1 MKITFLGQAGLL
13 FENNNS
19 KIMIDPYFSDS
30 VALAEPE
37 KWRRQP
43 IDERFLETELTALV
57 ITHCH
62 ADHFDRETLRHF
74 LHRDSALCVLSPV
87 SVWKE
92 VRAFAGNNNYLL
104 FNAGTSVSAGS
115 IRLYAVRAEHSDP
128 AAIGVIVEDCE
139 EGRFYYVTG
148 DTLYSEKVF
157 SSLPK
162 FSFKAVFLP
171 VNGQGNNL
179 NFQDAA
185 RFFYRTGAEFAVP
198 VHFGMFDSI
207 DPSSWEVKEKI
218 IPKLYEEIIF
228 R

>member
-1 MKITFLGQAGLL
+1 MRASSSNAVAVTSGAASPS
-13 FENNNS
+13 S
-19 KIMIDPYFSDS
+19 K
-30 VALAEPE
+30 V
-37 KWRRQP
+37 K
-43 IDERFLETELTALV
+43 V
-57 ITHCH
+57 ISPLYVTVG
-62 ADHFDRETLRHF
+62 AYVS
-74 LHRDSALCVLSPV
+74 HRDSALCVLSPV

-92 VRAFAGNNNYLL
+92 VRAFAGKNNYLL
-104 FNAGTSVSAGS
+104 FNAGTSVSAGTV
-115 IRLYAVRAEHSDP
+115 RLYAVRAEHSDP

-157 SSLPK
+157 SSLPN

>member
-37 KWRRQP
+37 KRRRQP
-43 IDERFLETELTALV
+43 IDERFFGTVLTAMV

-74 LHRDSALCVLSPV
+74 LRREGAVCVLSPL
-87 SVWKE
+87 SVWGE
-92 VRAFAGNNNYLL
+92 VRAFGGNHNYIL
-104 FNAGTSVSAGS
+104 FNAGTSVSIGTV
-115 IRLYAVRAEHSDP
+115 RLYAVRAEHSDP

-148 DTLYSEKVF
+148 DTLYSETVF
-157 SSLPK
+157 ASLPN
-162 FSFKAVFLP
+162 FPFKAVFLP
-171 VNGQGNNL
+171 VNGQGNNM

-185 RFFYRTGAEFAVP
+185 RFFKRTGAEFAVP
-198 VHFGMFDSI
+198 VHFGMLDGTDASA
-207 DPSSWEVKEKI
+207 WEVQNKI
-218 IPKLYEEIIF
+218 IPKIYEEIVLK
-228 R
+228 